1 VIWGRLDLAKIGL
14 LMRIKLFCLALLS
27 LVLSFVMPVALP
39 SGWAPQAYAETIAQ
53 IRIEGNQRVEEE
65 TVLSYLQFSRGDEFD
80 PERIDESIKVL
91 FQTGLFADVQ
101 MFQRGNTLVIR
112 LEENPLINQVNFEGN
127 KEIDDAALAKEVEV
141 RERMI
146 FTKARVRS
154 DTQRVLALY
163 QKSGYYNVRVAP
175 KLIRLPEN
183 RINLVFEVTEG
194 SETKVKVISFTGN
207 EAFSDGGL
215 RDVIGTKQTSW
226 WNFFQKND
234 TYDPDRLE
242 YDKELLRRHYLRHGY
257 ADFSVIS
264 ADVQLS
270 PDGDYFEIAFSV
282 EEGPRYTIADVAVNI
297 GNTSLDP
304 EKLKKVIKTG
314 VGDDYNATK
323 VDKTV
328 ENLALEASRQGFV
341 FAKVEPKVD
350 RNVGQGSLNISYNIE
365 EGRRAY
371 VEQIIIEGN
380 TRTLDEVIRREL
392 LIYEGDAFN
401 RTLIERARRRLTS
414 LDFFDKIEFQEEE
427 GSAPDKIN
435 LIVVV
440 QEKSTGKI
448 SFSVGYSTAEQVIG
462 SVELSERNFMG
473 RGQFVKLNTTLSFK
487 RQQVDFSFTEPY
499 FMGMP
504 ISAGFDVF
512 ATKTN
517 NTKTSSYESTNV
529 GFALRTGFKLDEF
542 SSLGFKYTLA
552 YRDVDGIDEDE
563 AAPAIIAQE
572 GSTIKSSVG
581 ATYTWDDIDNPI
593 RPTLGFRGQLE
604 SEIAGLGG
612 DTYYGRV
619 EARGWYFFPLYEESV
634 VLKLE
639 GNAGHI
645 EAFNGKDVPLQDR
658 FFKGADSFRG
668 FASSGVGPRQ
678 RGNDGDTDAIGAQSY
693 AIGTA
698 ELTFPVGLPEQWGI
712 EGAAFTDFGTVFG
725 TPENTLG
732 DTEGTCATGDGTPC
746 TVFDTM
752 AFRASVGAGLIWQSP
767 FGPLRFELAYP
778 LMKAKYDETE
788 WFRFSIGTRF

>member
-1 VIWGRLDLAKIGL
+1 
-14 LMRIKLFCLALLS
+14 MRMKLFSVALLA
-27 LVLSFVMPVALP
+27 LVLSFVMPLASP
-39 SGWAPQAYAETIAQ
+39 GSWTAQANAETIAQ
-53 IRIEGNQRVEEE
+53 IAIQGNQRVEEE

-80 PERIDESIKVL
+80 PEKIDESIKVL

-101 MFQRGNTLVIR
+101 MFQRGSTLVVK

-127 KEIDDAALAKEVEV
+127 SEIDDAALAKEVEV

-146 FTKARVRS
+146 FTKARVQS

-163 QKSGYYNVRVAP
+163 QKTGFYNVRVAP

-183 RINLVFEVTEG
+183 RVNLVFEVTEG
-194 SETKVKVISFTGN
+194 SETKVKTIGFTGN
-207 EAFSDGGL
+207 EAFSDGAL
-215 RDVIGTKQTSW
+215 RGIIGTAETSW

-242 YDKELLRRHYLRHGY
+242 YDKELLRRHYLKHGY

-264 ADVQLS
+264 AEAQLS
-270 PDGDYFEIAFSV
+270 PNGDYFEINFAL
-282 EEGPRYTIADVAVNI
+282 EEGPRYTIADVAVNT
-297 GNTSLDP
+297 GDTNLDP
-304 EKLKKVIKTG
+304 ERLKKVIKTG

-323 VDKTV
+323 VDRTV

-350 RNVGQGSLNISYNIE
+350 RNVGQGSLNISYNIQ

-401 RTLIERARRRLTS
+401 RTLVERARRRLTA
-414 LDFFDKIEFQEEE
+414 LDFFEKIDFQEEE

-440 QEKSTGKI
+440 TEKSTGKI
-448 SFSVGYSTAEQVIG
+448 SFSVGYSSVEQVVG
-462 SVELSERNFMG
+462 SVELSERNLLG
-473 RGQFVKLNTTLSFK
+473 RGQYLKLNTTLSFK

-504 ISAGFDVF
+504 ISAGIDLF
-512 ATKTN
+512 ATKTQS
-517 NTKTSSYESTNV
+517 TDTSDYETSNV
-529 GFALRTGFKLDEF
+529 GGALRTGFRLDEF
-542 SSLGFKYTLA
+542 SSVGFKYTIA
-552 YRDVDGIDEDE
+552 YRDVSGVD
-563 AAPAIIAQE
+563 ANASPAIIAQE
-572 GSTIKSSVG
+572 GTSLKSSVG
-581 ATYTWDDIDNPI
+581 ATYTWDDLDNPN

-612 DTYYGRV
+612 DAYFGRL
-619 EARGWYFFPLYEESV
+619 EARGWYFMPLYEESI

-645 EAFNGKDVPLQDR
+645 EAFNGEDVPLQDR
-658 FFKGADSFRG
+658 FFKGAESFRG
-668 FASSGVGPRQ
+668 FAQSGVGPRQ
-678 RGNDGDTDAIGAQSY
+678 IRNDGDGTDAIGAQSY
-693 AIGTA
+693 AIATA

-712 EGAAFTDFGTVFG
+712 EGATFTDFGTVFG
-725 TPENTLG
+725 TPEETVLNG
-732 DTEGTCATGDGTPC
+732 AGTCTNGAGIDC

-767 FGPLRFELAYP
+767 FGPLRFEVAYP
-778 LMKAKYDETE
+778 LLKAKYDKEE
-788 WFRFSIGTRF
+788 YFRFSIGTRF

>member
-1 VIWGRLDLAKIGL
+1 
-14 LMRIKLFCLALLS
+14 MRIKLFCVALLS
-27 LVLSFVMPVALP
+27 LVLFFAMPVASP
-39 SGWAPQAYAETIAQ
+39 SGWATQAYAQIIAQ
-53 IRIEGNQRVEEE
+53 IKIEGNQRVEEE

-80 PERIDESIKVL
+80 PEKIDESIKVL
-91 FQTGLFADVQ
+91 FQTGLFSDVQ

-112 LEENPLINQVNFEGN
+112 LEENPLINKVNFEGN
-127 KEIDDAALAKEVEV
+127 SELDDAALAKEVEV

-146 FTKARVRS
+146 YTKARVQS

-163 QKSGYYNVRVAP
+163 QKSGFYNVRVAP

-183 RINLVFEVTEG
+183 RVNLVFEVTEG
-194 SETKVKVISFTGN
+194 SETTVKTISFEGN

-215 RDVIGTKQTSW
+215 RDVIGTAEHSW

-257 ADFSVIS
+257 ADFNVIS
-264 ADVQLS
+264 ADAQLS
-270 PDGDYFEIAFSV
+270 PNGDYFEIVFVV
-282 EEGPRYTIADVAVNI
+282 EEGPRYKIADVAVNI
-297 GNTSLDP
+297 GDTNLDP
-304 EKLKKVIKTG
+304 ERLKAVIKTG
-314 VGDDYNATK
+314 VGDDYNAVK

-401 RTLIERARRRLTS
+401 RTLIERARRRLTA
-414 LDFFDKIEFQEEE
+414 LDFFEKIDFQEEE

-440 QEKSTGKI
+440 TEKSTGKI
-448 SFSVGYSTAEQVIG
+448 SFSIGYSSVEQVVG
-462 SVELSERNFMG
+462 SIELSERNLLG
-473 RGQFVKLNTTLSFK
+473 RGQYVKLNTTMSFK

-512 ATKTN
+512 ATKTD
-517 NTKTSSYESTNV
+517 NTDTSSYESTNI
-529 GFALRTGFKLDEF
+529 GGALRTGFKLDEY
-542 SSLGFKYTLA
+542 SNVGFKYTLA
-552 YRDVDGIDEDE
+552 YRDVSGIDRDE
-563 AAPAIIAQE
+563 ASPAIIAQE
-572 GSTIKSSVG
+572 GSSLKSSIG
-581 ATYTWDDIDNPI
+581 ATYTWDDIDNPT

-604 SEIAGLGG
+604 SELAGLGG

-619 EARGWYFFPLYEESV
+619 EAHGWYFFPLYEESI

-645 EAFNGKDVPLQDR
+645 EGFNGKDVPLQDR

-668 FASSGVGPRQ
+668 FAQSGVGPRQ
-678 RGNDGDTDAIGAQSY
+678 IGNDDDTDAIGAQSY
-693 AIGTA
+693 AIATA
-698 ELTFPVGLPEQWGI
+698 ELTFPVGMPEAWGI
-712 EGAAFTDFGTVFG
+712 EGVTFTDFGTVFG
-725 TPENTLG
+725 TPEESVAKG
-732 DTEGTCATGDGTPC
+732 VGTCVGGNGTDNC

-778 LMKAKYDETE
+778 VMKAKYDETE

>member
-1 VIWGRLDLAKIGL
+1 LGKIGL
-14 LMRIKLFCLALLS
+14 LMRNKLICLGLLS

-53 IRIEGNQRVEEE
+53 IRLEGNQRVEEE

-80 PERIDESIKVL
+80 PEKIDESIKVL

-101 MFQRGNTLVIR
+101 MFQRGNTLVIK

-127 KEIDDAALAKEVEV
+127 KEIADDALAKEVEV

-194 SETKVKVISFTGN
+194 SETTIKTISFEGN
-207 EAFSDGGL
+207 EAFSDGQL
-215 RDVIGTKQTSW
+215 RDVIGTAEHSW

-257 ADFSVIS
+257 ADFNIIS
-264 ADVQLS
+264 AEAQLS
-270 PDGDYFEIAFSV
+270 PDGDYFVIDFQV

-297 GNTSLDP
+297 GNTNLDP
-304 EKLKKVIKTG
+304 EKLKEVIKTG

-350 RNVGQGSLNISYNIE
+350 RNAGQGSLNISYNIE

-401 RTLIERARRRLTS
+401 RTLIERARRRLTA
-414 LDFFDKIEFQEEE
+414 LDFFDKIDFQEEE

-435 LIVVV
+435 LVVVV

-448 SFSVGYSTAEQVIG
+448 SFSVGYSSYEQVIG

-473 RGQFVKLNTTLSFK
+473 RGQYVKLNTTLSFK

-504 ISAGFDVF
+504 ISAGIDIF
-512 ATKTN
+512 ATKTDN
-517 NTKTSSYESTNV
+517 SNTSSYESTNV
-529 GFALRTGFKLDEF
+529 GFALRAGFKLDEY

-552 YRDVDGIDEDE
+552 YRDVDGIDIDH
-563 AAPAIIAQE
+563 ASPAIIAQE
-572 GSTIKSSVG
+572 GSSIKSSVG
-581 ATYTWDDIDNPI
+581 ATYTWDDLDNPN
-593 RPTLGFRGQLE
+593 RPTLGFRGQLD

-612 DTYYGRV
+612 DAYFGRL
-619 EARGWYFFPLYEESV
+619 EAHGWYFYPLYEESII
-634 VLKLE
+634 LKLE
-639 GNAGHI
+639 ANAGHI

-658 FFKGADSFRG
+658 FFKGAESFRG
-668 FASSGVGPRQ
+668 FAQAGVGPRQ
-678 RGNDGDTDAIGAQSY
+678 IGNDDGTDAIGAQSY
-693 AIGTA
+693 AIATA

-712 EGAAFTDFGTVFG
+712 EGAAFTDFGTVFD
-725 TPENTLG
+725 TPEESVAKGT
-732 DTEGTCATGDGTPC
+732 DPCDEGTGTDNC

-767 FGPLRFELAYP
+767 FGPLRFEVAYP
-778 LMKAKYDETE
+778 LLKAKYDETE

>member
-1 VIWGRLDLAKIGL
+1 MGRLKLGKIGL
-14 LMRIKLFCLALLS
+14 LMRIKLIGVALLS
-27 LVLSFVMPVALP
+27 LVLSFAMPVASP
-39 SGWAPQAYAETIAQ
+39 SGWATQAYAQTITQ

-80 PERIDESIKVL
+80 PEKIDESIKVL
-91 FQTGLFADVQ
+91 FQTGLFSDVQ
-101 MFQRGNTLVIR
+101 MFQRGNTLVIK
-112 LEENPLINQVNFEGN
+112 LEENPLINKVNFEGN
-127 KEIDDAALAKEVEV
+127 SKLDDAALAKEVEV

-146 FTKARVRS
+146 YTKARVQS

-163 QKSGYYNVRVAP
+163 QKSGFYNVRVAP

-183 RINLVFEVTEG
+183 RVNLVFEVTEG
-194 SETKVKVISFTGN
+194 SETTVKTISFTGN

-215 RDVIGTKQTSW
+215 RDVIGTAEHSW

-257 ADFSVIS
+257 ADFNVIS
-264 ADVQLS
+264 AEAQLS
-270 PDGDYFEIAFSV
+270 PDGDYFEIDFVV

-297 GNTSLDP
+297 GDTNLDP
-304 EKLKKVIKTG
+304 ERLKAVIKTG
-314 VGDDYNATK
+314 VGDDYNAVK

-401 RTLIERARRRLTS
+401 RALIERARRRLMA
-414 LDFFDKIEFQEEE
+414 LDFFEKIDFQEEE
-427 GSAPDKIN
+427 GSAADKIN
-435 LIVVV
+435 LVVV
-440 QEKSTGKI
+440 VTEKSTGKI
-448 SFSVGYSTAEQVIG
+448 SFSIGYSSVEQIVG
-462 SVELSERNFMG
+462 SVELSERNLLG
-473 RGQFVKLNTTLSFK
+473 RGQYVKLNTTLSFK

-512 ATKTN
+512 ATKTD
-517 NTKTSSYESTNV
+517 NTSRRLPLRAPTSEVLCAPDSGLTNILPSV
-529 GFALRTGFKLDEF
+529 SNIR
-542 SSLGFKYTLA
+542 LA
-552 YRDVDGIDEDE
+552 YRDVSGIDRDE
-563 AAPAIIAQE
+563 ASPAIIAQE
-572 GSTIKSSVG
+572 GSSLKSSVG
-581 ATYTWDDIDNPI
+581 ANYTWDDIDNPT

-612 DTYYGRV
+612 DAYFGRV
-619 EARGWYFFPLYEESV
+619 EAHGWYFYPLYEELI

-645 EAFNGKDVPLQDR
+645 EGFQWQGCAAARPLLQGGR
-658 FFKGADSFRG
+658 KL
-668 FASSGVGPRQ
+668 PRL
-678 RGNDGDTDAIGAQSY
+678 R
-693 AIGTA
+693 
-698 ELTFPVGLPEQWGI
+698 PVGCWTTANRQS
-712 EGAAFTDFGTVFG
+712 
-725 TPENTLG
+725 
-732 DTEGTCATGDGTPC
+732 
-746 TVFDTM
+746 M
-752 AFRASVGAGLIWQSP
+752 AIPMQLAPRAM
-767 FGPLRFELAYP
+767 PLARP
-778 LMKAKYDETE
+778 N
-788 WFRFSIGTRF
+788 

>member
-1 VIWGRLDLAKIGL
+1 
-14 LMRIKLFCLALLS
+14 MRIKLFIVALLS
-27 LVLSFVMPVALP
+27 LVLFIAMPVASP
-39 SGWAPQAYAETIAQ
+39 SGWATQAYAETIAQ
-53 IRIEGNQRVEEE
+53 IRLEGNQRVEEE
-65 TVLSYLQFSRGDEFD
+65 TVLSYLQISRGDEFD
-80 PERIDESIKVL
+80 PEKIDESVKVL
-91 FQTGLFADVQ
+91 FQTGLFSDVQ
-101 MFQRGNTLVIR
+101 MFQRGNTLVVK

-127 KEIDDAALAKEVEV
+127 SEIADDALAKEVEI

-163 QKSGYYNVRVAP
+163 QKSGFYNVRVAP

-183 RINLVFEVTEG
+183 RVNLVFEVTEG
-194 SETKVKVISFTGN
+194 SETTVKTISFEGN

-215 RDVIGTKQTSW
+215 RDVIGTAEHSW

-257 ADFSVIS
+257 ADFNIIS
-264 ADVQLS
+264 AEAQLS
-270 PDGDYFEIAFSV
+270 PDGDYFEIAFVV
-282 EEGPRYTIADVAVNI
+282 EEGPRYTIADVAVDI
-297 GNTSLDP
+297 GNTNLDP
-304 EKLKKVIKTG
+304 ERLKEVIKTG
-314 VGDDYNATK
+314 VGDDYNAVK

-350 RNVGQGSLNISYNIE
+350 RNPGQGSLNISYNIE

-401 RTLIERARRRLTS
+401 RALIERARRRLTS

-448 SFSVGYSTAEQVIG
+448 SFSVGYSTTEQVIG
-462 SVELSERNFMG
+462 SVEMTERNLLG
-473 RGQFVKLNTTLSFK
+473 RGQYLKLNTTMSFK
-487 RQQVDFSFTEPY
+487 RQQIDFSFTEPY

-504 ISAGFDVF
+504 ISAGVDLF
-512 ATKTN
+512 ATKTDN
-517 NTKTSSYESTNV
+517 KRTSSYRSTNV
-529 GFALRTGFKLDEF
+529 GFALRTGFRLDEY
-542 SSLGFKYTLA
+542 SSMGFKYTLA
-552 YRDVDGIDEDE
+552 YRDVDGIDYDH
-563 AAPAIIAQE
+563 ASPAIIAQE
-572 GSTIKSSVG
+572 GSSWKSSVG
-581 ATYTWDDIDNPI
+581 ATYTWDDLDNQV

-612 DTYYGRV
+612 DAYFGRA
-619 EARGWYFFPLYEESV
+619 EAHGWFFYPLYEESII
-634 VLKLE
+634 LKLE

-645 EAFNGKDVPLQDR
+645 EGFNGKDVPLQDR

-668 FASSGVGPRQ
+668 FAQSGVGPQANRQ
-678 RGNDGDTDAIGAQSY
+678 
-693 AIGTA
+693 
-698 ELTFPVGLPEQWGI
+698 
-712 EGAAFTDFGTVFG
+712 
-725 TPENTLG
+725 
-732 DTEGTCATGDGTPC
+732 
-746 TVFDTM
+746 
-752 AFRASVGAGLIWQSP
+752 
-767 FGPLRFELAYP
+767 
-778 LMKAKYDETE
+778 
-788 WFRFSIGTRF
+788 

>member
-1 VIWGRLDLAKIGL
+1 MIWGRLDLGKIGL

-27 LVLSFVMPVALP
+27 LVLVFVMPVAVP
-39 SGWAPQAYAETIAQ
+39 SGWAPSAYAETIAQ

-80 PERIDESIKVL
+80 PEKIDESIKVL
-91 FQTGLFADVQ
+91 FQTGLFSDVQ

-127 KEIDDAALAKEVEV
+127 KEIADDALAKEVEV

-194 SETKVKVISFTGN
+194 SETTVKTISFTGN
-207 EAFSDGGL
+207 DAFSDGAL
-215 RDVIGTKQTSW
+215 RDVIGTAEHSW

-257 ADFSVIS
+257 ADFNIIS
-264 ADVQLS
+264 SEAQLS
-270 PDGDYFEIAFSV
+270 PNGDYFEIAFAI
-282 EEGPRYTIADVAVNI
+282 EEGPRYKIADVAVNI
-297 GNTSLDP
+297 GNTNLDP
-304 EKLKKVIKTG
+304 EKLKEVIKTG

-328 ENLALEASRQGFV
+328 ENLALEASRQGYV

-350 RNVGQGSLNISYNIE
+350 RNAGQGSLNINYSIE

-380 TRTLDEVIRREL
+380 TRTLDEVVRREL

-401 RTLIERARRRLTS
+401 RTLIERARRRLIA

-435 LIVVV
+435 LIVAL

-448 SFSVGYSTAEQVIG
+448 SFSVGYSSYEQVIG

-512 ATKTN
+512 ATKSDN
-517 NTKTSSYESTNV
+517 SNTSSFESTNI
-529 GFALRTGFKLDEF
+529 GGALRTGFKLDDY
-542 SSLGFKYTLA
+542 STLGFKYTLA
-552 YRDVDGIDEDE
+552 YRKVDGIDTEE
-563 AAPAIIAQE
+563 ASPAIIAQE
-572 GSTIKSSVG
+572 GSTIKSSIG
-581 ATYTWDDIDNPI
+581 ATYTWDDLDNSN

-604 SEIAGLGG
+604 SEVAGLGG
-612 DTYYGRV
+612 DSYFGRL
-619 EARGWYFFPLYEESV
+619 EAHGWYFFPLYEESII
-634 VLKLE
+634 LKLE

-645 EAFNGKDVPLQDR
+645 EGFNGRDVPLQDR

-668 FASSGVGPRQ
+668 FAQSGVGPRQ
-678 RGNDGDTDAIGAQSY
+678 NGNDGDTDAIGAQSY
-693 AIGTA
+693 AIATA

-725 TPENTLG
+725 SPEETLADG
-732 DTEGTCATGDGTPC
+732 EGTCDTPDGC
-746 TVFDTM
+746 
-752 AFRASVGAGLIWQSP
+752 
-767 FGPLRFELAYP
+767 
-778 LMKAKYDETE
+778 
-788 WFRFSIGTRF
+788 

>member
-1 VIWGRLDLAKIGL
+1 MGKIGL

-27 LVLSFVMPVALP
+27 LVLSFVMPLALP
-39 SGWAPQAYAETIAQ
+39 SGWTAPAYAETIAQ
-53 IRIEGNQRVEEE
+53 IRLEGNQRVEEE
-65 TVLSYLQFSRGDEFD
+65 TVISYLQFSRGDEFD
-80 PERIDESIKVL
+80 PGKIDESIKVL
-91 FQTGLFADVQ
+91 FQTGLFSDVQ
-101 MFQRGNTLVIR
+101 MFQRGNTLVIK

-127 KEIDDAALAKEVEV
+127 KEIADDALAKEVEV

-183 RINLVFEVTEG
+183 RVNLVFEVTEG
-194 SETKVKVISFTGN
+194 SETTIKTISFTGN
-207 EAFSDGGL
+207 EAFSDGQL
-215 RDVIGTKQTSW
+215 RDVIGTAEHSW

-257 ADFSVIS
+257 ADFNIIS
-264 ADVQLS
+264 ADAQLS

-297 GNTSLDP
+297 GDTNLDP
-304 EKLKKVIKTG
+304 EKLKEVIKTG

-392 LIYEGDAFN
+392 MIYEGDAFN
-401 RTLIERARRRLTS
+401 RTLIERARRRLTA
-414 LDFFDKIEFQEEE
+414 LDFFDKIDFQEEE

-435 LIVVV
+435 LVVVV

-448 SFSVGYSTAEQVIG
+448 SFSVGYSSYEQVVG

-504 ISAGFDVF
+504 ISAGVDLF
-512 ATKTN
+512 ATKSDN
-517 NTKTSSYESTNV
+517 SNTSSYESTNI
-529 GFALRTGFKLDEF
+529 GGALRTGFKLDEY
-542 SSLGFKYTLA
+542 STLGFKYTLA
-552 YRDVDGIDEDE
+552 YRDVDGIDEDQ
-563 AAPAIIAQE
+563 ASPAIIAQE
-572 GSTIKSSVG
+572 GSSIKSSVG
-581 ATYTWDDIDNPI
+581 ATYTWDDLDNPT
-593 RPTLGFRGQLE
+593 RPTLGFRGQVE

-612 DTYYGRV
+612 DTYYGRL
-619 EARGWYFFPLYEESV
+619 EAHGWYFFPLYEESI

-668 FASSGVGPRQ
+668 FAQAGVGPRQ
-678 RGNDGDTDAIGAQSY
+678 IGNDGETDAIGAQSY
-693 AIGTA
+693 AIATA
-698 ELTFPVGLPEQWGI
+698 ELNFPVGLPEQWGI
-712 EGAAFTDFGTVFG
+712 EGAAFTDFGTVFDTPEDTIANG
-725 TPENTLG
+725 TPPC
-732 DTEGTCATGDGTPC
+732 DTGVGGPNC
-746 TVFDTM
+746 TVFDTID
-752 AFRASVGAGLIWQSP
+752 FRASVGAGLIWQSP
-767 FGPLRFELAYP
+767 FGPLRFEVAYP

>member
-1 VIWGRLDLAKIGL
+1 LGKIGL

-27 LVLSFVMPVALP
+27 LVLFFVMPVALP

-65 TVLSYLQFSRGDEFD
+65 TVLSYLQFSRGEEFD
-80 PERIDESIKVL
+80 PEKIDESIKVL

-127 KEIDDAALAKEVEV
+127 KEIADDALAKEVEV

-194 SETKVKVISFTGN
+194 SETTIKTISFDGN
-207 EAFSDGGL
+207 EAFSDGQL
-215 RDVIGTKQTSW
+215 RDVIGTAEHSW

-257 ADFSVIS
+257 ADFNVIS

-270 PDGDYFEIAFSV
+270 PDGDYFVIAFAV

-297 GNTSLDP
+297 GNTNLDP
-304 EKLKKVIKTG
+304 EKLKEVIKTG

-350 RNVGQGSLNISYNIE
+350 RNEGQGSLNISYNIE

-401 RTLIERARRRLTS
+401 RTLIERARRRLTA

-435 LIVVV
+435 LVVVV

-448 SFSVGYSTAEQVIG
+448 SFSVGYSSYEQVIG

-504 ISAGFDVF
+504 ISAGIDIF
-512 ATKTN
+512 ATKSDN
-517 NTKTSSYESTNV
+517 SKTSSYESTNV
-529 GFALRTGFKLDEF
+529 GFALRTGFKLDEY

-552 YRDVDGIDEDE
+552 YRDVNGIDRDE
-563 AAPAIIAQE
+563 ASPAIIAQE
-572 GSTIKSSVG
+572 GSTIKSSLG
-581 ATYTWDDIDNPI
+581 ATYTWDDLDNSI
-593 RPTLGFRGQLE
+593 RPTLGFKGQLE
-604 SEIAGLGG
+604 SEVAGLGG
-612 DTYYGRV
+612 DTYFGRL
-619 EARGWYFFPLYEESV
+619 EAHGWYFFPLYEESII
-634 VLKLE
+634 LKLE

-668 FASSGVGPRQ
+668 FASAGVGPRQ
-678 RGNDGDTDAIGAQSY
+678 IGNDGDTDAIGAQSY
-693 AIGTA
+693 AIATA

-725 TPENTLG
+725 TPEETSPNGANECTLV
-732 DTEGTCATGDGTPC
+732 TGC
-746 TVFDTM
+746 TVFDTA

-767 FGPLRFELAYP
+767 FGPLRFEVAYP
-778 LMKAKYDETE
+778 VMKAKYDETVY
-788 WFRFSIGTRF
+788 FRFSIGTRF

>member
-101 MFQRGNTLVIR
+101 MFQRDNTLVIR

-127 KEIDDAALAKEVEV
+127 KEIDDAALSKEVEV

-226 WNFFQKND
+226 WNFFQNND

-414 LDFFDKIEFQEEE
+414 LDFFDKIDFQEEE

-619 EARGWYFFPLYEESV
+619 EARGWYFSPLYEESV

>member
-1 VIWGRLDLAKIGL
+1 LAKIGL
-14 LMRIKLFCLALLS
+14 LMRIKLFSLALLS

-80 PERIDESIKVL
+80 PERVDESIKVL

-101 MFQRGNTLVIR
+101 MFQRGNTLVIK

-127 KEIDDAALAKEVEV
+127 KEIADDALAKEVEV

-194 SETKVKVISFTGN
+194 SETTIKTIGFTGN
-207 EAFSDGGL
+207 EAFSDGQL
-215 RDVIGTKQTSW
+215 RDVIGTAEHSW

-257 ADFSVIS
+257 ADFSIIS
-264 ADVQLS
+264 ADAQLS
-270 PDGDYFEIAFSV
+270 PNGDYFEIAFSV

-297 GNTSLDP
+297 GNTNLDP
-304 EKLKKVIKTG
+304 EKLKEVIKTG

-401 RTLIERARRRLTS
+401 RTLIERARRRLTA
-414 LDFFDKIEFQEEE
+414 LDFFDKIDFQEEE

-462 SVELSERNFMG
+462 TVELSERNFMG
-473 RGQFVKLNTTLSFK
+473 RGQFVKLNTTMSFK

-504 ISAGFDVF
+504 ISAGIDIF
-512 ATKTN
+512 ATKSDN
-517 NTKTSSYESTNV
+517 SKTSSYESTNV
-529 GFALRTGFKLDEF
+529 GFALRTGFKLDEY

-552 YRDVDGIDEDE
+552 YRDVDGIDYDH
-563 AAPAIIAQE
+563 ASPAIIAQE
-572 GSTIKSSVG
+572 GSSIKSSVG
-581 ATYTWDDIDNPI
+581 ATYTWDDLDNPN
-593 RPTLGFRGQLE
+593 RPTLGFRGQLD

-612 DTYYGRV
+612 DTYYGRA
-619 EARGWYFFPLYEESV
+619 EAHGWYFFPLYEESII
-634 VLKLE
+634 LKLE

-645 EAFNGKDVPLQDR
+645 EAFNGRDVPLQDR

-668 FASSGVGPRQ
+668 FAQAGVGPRQ
-678 RGNDGDTDAIGAQSY
+678 VGNDGDTDAIGAQSY
-693 AIGTA
+693 AIATA
-698 ELTFPVGLPEQWGI
+698 ELTFPVGMPEQWGI

-725 TPENTLG
+725 TPEESVAKTF
-732 DTEGTCATGDGTPC
+732 GTCVGGSSTKDC
-746 TVFDTM
+746 TVFDTA

-767 FGPLRFELAYP
+767 FGPLRFEVAYP

>member
-1 VIWGRLDLAKIGL
+1 LGKIGL
-14 LMRIKLFCLALLS
+14 LMRIKLFYVALLS
-27 LVLSFVMPVALP
+27 LVMIFAMPVAAP
-39 SGWAPQAYAETIAQ
+39 SGWATQAHAATVAQ

-80 PERIDESIKVL
+80 PEKIDESIKVL
-91 FQTGLFADVQ
+91 FQTGLFSDVQ
-101 MFQRGNTLVIR
+101 MFQRGNVLVIK
-112 LEENPLINQVNFEGN
+112 LEENPLVNQVNFEGN
-127 KEIDDAALAKEVEV
+127 SEIDDDALAKEVEV

-146 FTKARVRS
+146 FTKARVQS

-163 QKSGYYNVRVAP
+163 QKSGFYNVRVAP

-183 RINLVFEVTEG
+183 RVNLVFEVTEG
-194 SETKVKVISFTGN
+194 SETTVKTISFTGN

-215 RDVIGTKQTSW
+215 RDVIGTAEHSW

-257 ADFSVIS
+257 ADFNVIS
-264 ADVQLS
+264 ADAQLS
-270 PDGDYFEIAFSV
+270 PNGDYFEIAFVV
-282 EEGPRYTIADVAVNI
+282 EEGPRYKIADVAVNI
-297 GNTSLDP
+297 GDTNLDP
-304 EKLKKVIKTG
+304 ERLKEVIKTG

-350 RNVGQGSLNISYNIE
+350 RNPGQGSLNISYNIQ

-380 TRTLDEVIRREL
+380 TRTLDEVVRREL

-401 RTLIERARRRLTS
+401 RTLIERARRRLTA
-414 LDFFDKIEFQEEE
+414 LDFFEKIDFQEEE

-440 QEKSTGKI
+440 TEKSTGKI
-448 SFSVGYSTAEQVIG
+448 SFSIGYSSTEQVIG
-462 SVELSERNFMG
+462 TVELSERNLLG
-473 RGQFVKLNTTLSFK
+473 RGQFVKLNTTMSFK

-504 ISAGFDVF
+504 ILAGVDVF
-512 ATKTN
+512 ATKTD
-517 NTKTSSYESTNV
+517 NTETSSFESTNI
-529 GFALRTGFKLDEF
+529 GGALRTGFKLDEY
-542 SSLGFKYTLA
+542 STLGFKYTLA
-552 YRDVDGIDEDE
+552 YRDVNGIDQDD
-563 AAPAIIAQE
+563 ASPAIIAQE
-572 GSTIKSSVG
+572 GSSWKSSVG
-581 ATYTWDDIDNPI
+581 ATYTWDDLDNPN

-604 SEIAGLGG
+604 TEIAGLGG
-612 DTYYGRV
+612 DAYFGRV
-619 EARGWYFFPLYEESV
+619 EAHGWYFVPLYEESI

-645 EAFNGKDVPLQDR
+645 EDFNGTDVPLQDR
-658 FFKGADSFRG
+658 FFKGAESFRG
-668 FASSGVGPRQ
+668 FAQSGVGPRQ
-678 RGNDGDTDAIGAQSY
+678 VSNGGGTDAIGAQSY
-693 AIGTA
+693 AIATA
-698 ELTFPVGLPEQWGI
+698 ELTFPVGMPEAWGI

-725 TPENTLG
+725 TPEETSVLG
-732 DTEGTCATGDGTPC
+732 SNGCLVSEC

-752 AFRASVGAGLIWQSP
+752 TFRASVGAGLIWQSP
-767 FGPLRFELAYP
+767 FGPLRFEVAYP
-778 LMKAKYDETE
+778 VMKAKFDETE

>member
-1 VIWGRLDLAKIGL
+1 MGKIGL
-14 LMRIKLFCLALLS
+14 LMRIKLICVALLS
-27 LVLSFVMPVALP
+27 LVMFLAMPVASP
-39 SGWAPQAYAETIAQ
+39 SGWATQAYAETIAQ
-53 IRIEGNQRVEEE
+53 IRLEGNQRVEEE

-80 PERIDESIKVL
+80 PEKIDESIKVL
-91 FQTGLFADVQ
+91 FQTGLFSDVQ
-101 MFQRGNTLVIR
+101 MFQRGNTLVIK
-112 LEENPLINQVNFEGN
+112 LQENPLINQVNFEGN
-127 KEIDDAALAKEVEV
+127 SELDDKALAKEVEV

-163 QKSGYYNVRVAP
+163 QKSGFYNVRVAP

-183 RINLVFEVTEG
+183 RVNLVFEITEG
-194 SETKVKVISFTGN
+194 SETTVKTISFTGN

-215 RDVIGTKQTSW
+215 RDVIGTAEHSW
-226 WNFFQKND
+226 WNFFQRND

-257 ADFSVIS
+257 ADFNVIS
-264 ADVQLS
+264 AEAQLS
-270 PDGDYFEIAFSV
+270 PDGDYFEIVFVV

-297 GNTSLDP
+297 GNANLDP
-304 EKLKKVIKTG
+304 ERLKEVIKTG
-314 VGDDYNATK
+314 VGDDYNAVK

-414 LDFFDKIEFQEEE
+414 LDFFEKIEFQEEE

-435 LIVVV
+435 LIVLVT
-440 QEKSTGKI
+440 EKSTGKI
-448 SFSVGYSTAEQVIG
+448 SFSVGYSSTEQVIG
-462 SVELSERNFMG
+462 SVELSERNLLG
-473 RGQFVKLNTTLSFK
+473 RGQIMRLNTTMSFK
-487 RQQVDFSFTEPY
+487 RQNVDFSFTEPY

-504 ISAGFDVF
+504 ILAGVDLF
-512 ATKTN
+512 ATKSDN
-517 NTKTSSYESTNV
+517 KSTSSYRSTNI
-529 GFALRTGFKLDEF
+529 GFALRTGFKLDEY

-552 YRDVDGIDEDE
+552 YRDVDGIDYDH
-563 AAPAIIAQE
+563 ASPAIIAQE
-572 GSTIKSSVG
+572 GSSLKSSVG
-581 ATYTWDDIDNPI
+581 ATYTWDDLDNPT
-593 RPTLGFRGQLE
+593 RPTLGFRGQLD

-612 DTYYGRV
+612 DAYFGRF
-619 EARGWYFFPLYEESV
+619 EAHGWYFYPLYEESI

-645 EAFNGKDVPLQDR
+645 EAFNGTDVPLQDR

-668 FASSGVGPRQ
+668 FAQAGVGPRQ
-678 RGNDGDTDAIGAQSY
+678 VGNDGDTDAIGAQSY
-693 AIGTA
+693 AIATA

-725 TPENTLG
+725 TPEKTSLNVLG
-732 DTEGTCATGDGTPC
+732 TSCDNAVPTDC

-752 AFRASVGAGLIWQSP
+752 TFRASVGAGLIWQSP

-778 LMKAKYDETE
+778 ILKAKYDETE

>member
-1 VIWGRLDLAKIGL
+1 
-14 LMRIKLFCLALLS
+14 MRIKLFSLALLG

-39 SGWAPQAYAETIAQ
+39 SGWTAPAYAETIAQ

-65 TVLSYLQFSRGDEFD
+65 TVLSYLQFSRGEEFD
-80 PERIDESIKVL
+80 PEKIDESIKVL
-91 FQTGLFADVQ
+91 FQTGLFSDVQ
-101 MFQRGNTLVIR
+101 MFQRGNTLVIK

-127 KEIDDAALAKEVEV
+127 KEIADDALAKEVEV

-194 SETKVKVISFTGN
+194 SETTIKTISFTGN

-215 RDVIGTKQTSW
+215 RDVIGTAEHSW
-226 WNFFQKND
+226 WNFFQRND

-257 ADFSVIS
+257 ADFNIIS
-264 ADVQLS
+264 ADAQLS
-270 PDGDYFEIAFSV
+270 PDGDYFEINFTV

-297 GNTSLDP
+297 GNTNLDP
-304 EKLKKVIKTG
+304 EKLKEVIKTG

-350 RNVGQGSLNISYNIE
+350 RNAGQGSLNISYNIE

-401 RTLIERARRRLTS
+401 RTLIERARRRLTA
-414 LDFFDKIEFQEEE
+414 LDFFDKIDFQEEE

-448 SFSVGYSTAEQVIG
+448 SFSVGYSSAEQVIG
-462 SVELSERNFMG
+462 TVELSERNFMG
-473 RGQFVKLNTTLSFK
+473 RGQFVKLNTTMSFK
-487 RQQVDFSFTEPY
+487 RQQVDFGFTEPY

-504 ISAGFDVF
+504 ISAGIDLF
-512 ATKTN
+512 ATKTDN
-517 NTKTSSYESTNV
+517 SRTSSYKSTNI
-529 GFALRTGFKLDEF
+529 GGALRTGFKLDEY

-552 YRDVDGIDEDE
+552 YRDVDGIDYDH
-563 AAPAIIAQE
+563 ASPAIIAQE
-572 GSTIKSSVG
+572 GSSIKSSVG
-581 ATYTWDDIDNPI
+581 ATYTWDDLDNPN
-593 RPTLGFRGQLE
+593 RPTLGFRGQLD

-612 DTYYGRV
+612 DAYFGRV
-619 EARGWYFFPLYEESV
+619 EAHGWYFFPLYEESI

-645 EAFNGKDVPLQDR
+645 EGFNGRDVPLQDR

-668 FASSGVGPRQ
+668 FAQAGVGPRQ
-678 RGNDGDTDAIGAQSY
+678 IGNDGDTDAIGAQSY
-693 AIGTA
+693 AIATA
-698 ELTFPVGLPEQWGI
+698 ELTFPVGLPDQWGI

-725 TPENTLG
+725 SPESTLEDG
-732 DTEGTCATGDGTPC
+732 DGTCDTGDLTPC

-767 FGPLRFELAYP
+767 FGPLRFEVAYP

>member
-1 VIWGRLDLAKIGL
+1 MGRLNLGMIGL
-14 LMRIKLFCLALLS
+14 LMRTKLFSLALLG
-27 LVLSFVMPVALP
+27 LVLFFAMPVALP
-39 SGWAPQAYAETIAQ
+39 SGWATQAYAQVIAQ

-80 PERIDESIKVL
+80 PEKVDESIKVL
-91 FQTGLFADVQ
+91 FQTGLFSDVQ
-101 MFQRGNTLVIR
+101 MFQRGNTLVIKVQ
-112 LEENPLINQVNFEGN
+112 ENPLINQVNFEGN
-127 KEIDDAALAKEVEV
+127 SELDDKALAKEVEV

-146 FTKARVRS
+146 FTKARVQS

-163 QKSGYYNVRVAP
+163 QKSGFYNVRVAP

-183 RINLVFEVTEG
+183 RVNLVFEVTEG
-194 SETKVKVISFTGN
+194 SETTVKTISFTGN
-207 EAFSDGGL
+207 DAFSDGGL
-215 RDVIGTKQTSW
+215 RDVIGTAEHSW

-242 YDKELLRRHYLRHGY
+242 YDKELLRRHYLRHGF
-257 ADFSVIS
+257 ADFNVIS
-264 ADVQLS
+264 ADAQLS
-270 PDGDYFEIAFSV
+270 PDGDYFEIVFVV

-297 GNTSLDP
+297 GNTNLDP
-304 EKLKKVIKTG
+304 ERLKEVIKTG
-314 VGDDYNATK
+314 VGDNYNAVK

-414 LDFFDKIEFQEEE
+414 LDFFEKIEFQEEE

-435 LIVVV
+435 LIVLVT
-440 QEKSTGKI
+440 EKSTGKI
-448 SFSVGYSTAEQVIG
+448 SFSVGYSSYEQVIG

-504 ISAGFDVF
+504 ISAGIDIF
-512 ATKTN
+512 ATKSDN
-517 NTKTSSYESTNV
+517 SETSSYESTNV
-529 GFALRTGFKLDEF
+529 GFALRTGFKLDEY

-552 YRDVDGIDEDE
+552 YRDVNGIDEDE
-563 AAPAIIAQE
+563 ASPAIIGQE
-572 GSTIKSSVG
+572 GSSIKSSVG
-581 ATYTWDDIDNPI
+581 ATYTWDDLDNSS

-604 SEIAGLGG
+604 SEVAGLGG

-619 EARGWYFFPLYEESV
+619 EAHGWYFYPLYEESII
-634 VLKLE
+634 LKLE

-645 EAFNGKDVPLQDR
+645 EGFNGKDVPLQDR
-658 FFKGADSFRG
+658 FFKGAESFRG
-668 FASSGVGPRQ
+668 FAQAGVGPRQ
-678 RGNDGDTDAIGAQSY
+678 IGNDGDTDAIGAQSY

-712 EGAAFTDFGTVFG
+712 EGAAFTDFGTVFDTPEESIATG
-725 TPENTLG
+725 TPP
-732 DTEGTCATGDGTPC
+732 CTGAKNC

-767 FGPLRFELAYP
+767 FGPLRFEVAYP
-778 LMKAKYDETE
+778 VMKAKYDETE

>member
-1 VIWGRLDLAKIGL
+1 
-14 LMRIKLFCLALLS
+14 MRIKLFCVALLS
-27 LVLSFVMPVALP
+27 LVLFFAMPVASP
-39 SGWAPQAYAETIAQ
+39 SGWATQAYAQIIAQ
-53 IRIEGNQRVEEE
+53 IKIEGNQRVEDE

-80 PERIDESIKVL
+80 PEKIDESIKVL
-91 FQTGLFADVQ
+91 FQTGLFSDVQ
-101 MFQRGNTLVIR
+101 MFQRGNTLVIK
-112 LEENPLINQVNFEGN
+112 LEENPLINKVNFEGN
-127 KEIDDAALAKEVEV
+127 KELDDAALAKEVEV

-146 FTKARVRS
+146 YTKARVQS

-163 QKSGYYNVRVAP
+163 QKSGFYNVRVAP

-194 SETKVKVISFTGN
+194 SETKVKTISFTGN

-215 RDVIGTKQTSW
+215 RDVIGTAEHSW

-257 ADFSVIS
+257 ADFNVIS
-264 ADVQLS
+264 ANAQLS
-270 PDGDYFEIAFSV
+270 PDGDYFEIEFVV
-282 EEGPRYTIADVAVNI
+282 EEGPRYKIADVAVNI
-297 GNTSLDP
+297 GDTNLDP
-304 EKLKKVIKTG
+304 ERLKAVIKTG
-314 VGDDYNATK
+314 VGDDYNAVK

-401 RTLIERARRRLTS
+401 RTLIERARRRLTA
-414 LDFFDKIEFQEEE
+414 LDFFEKIDFQEEE

-440 QEKSTGKI
+440 TEKSTGKI
-448 SFSVGYSTAEQVIG
+448 SFSIGYSSVEQVVG
-462 SVELSERNFMG
+462 SVELSERNLLG
-473 RGQFVKLNTTLSFK
+473 RGQYVKLNTTLSFK

-512 ATKTN
+512 ATKTD
-517 NTKTSSYESTNV
+517 NTNTSSYESTNI
-529 GFALRTGFKLDEF
+529 GGALRTGFRLDEY
-542 SSLGFKYTLA
+542 SSVGFKYTLA
-552 YRDVDGIDEDE
+552 YRDVSGIDRDE
-563 AAPAIIAQE
+563 ASPAIIAQE
-572 GSTIKSSVG
+572 GSSLKSSVG

-604 SEIAGLGG
+604 SELAGLGG
-612 DTYYGRV
+612 DTYFGRV
-619 EARGWYFFPLYEESV
+619 EAHGWYFYPLYEESI

-645 EAFNGKDVPLQDR
+645 EGFNGKDVPLHDR

-668 FASSGVGPRQ
+668 FAQSGVGPRQ
-678 RGNDGDTDAIGAQSY
+678 IGNDDETDAIGGQSY
-693 AIGTA
+693 AIATA

-725 TPENTLG
+725 SPE
-732 DTEGTCATGDGTPC
+732 ESVAKGTAPCDAGTGTKDC

-778 LMKAKYDETE
+778 VMKAKYDETE